1 MRAYLVVVGDIKA
14 ILLNLLD
21 VKLDEV
27 LSQRGVEPK
36 AGGLKQ
42 LWEHRLITLTNP
54 LGCFV
59 QTHSP
64 TFLTGPS
71 LTFDDLT

>member
-36 AGGLKQ
+36 AGGTEATMGTPANNFNKSS
-42 LWEHRLITLTNP
+42 RLFCSNTLTYIP
-54 LGCFV
+54 AK
-59 QTHSP
+59 S
-64 TFLTGPS
+64 
-71 LTFDDLT
+71 DL

>member
-42 LWEHRLITLTNP
+42 LWEHRLITNP

-64 TFLTGPS
+64 TFLPS

>member
-64 TFLTGPS
+64 TFLPS